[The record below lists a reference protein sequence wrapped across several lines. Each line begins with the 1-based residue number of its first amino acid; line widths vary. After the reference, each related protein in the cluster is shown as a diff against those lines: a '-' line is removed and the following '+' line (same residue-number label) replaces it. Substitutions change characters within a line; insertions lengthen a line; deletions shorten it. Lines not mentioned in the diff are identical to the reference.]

1 MSIDAQEVLYE
12 AREAD
17 RAIPDKLADSQI
29 SFSKKSN
36 NVVGQD

>member
-1 MSIDAQEVLYE
+1 MVERYEVTRDE
-12 AREAD
+12 ARDAD
-17 RAIPDKLADSQI
+17 GAIPDKLADSQI